1 MSGFL
6 FLQIMASIFTKIINR
21 EIPAQIVAE
30 DENYIAFLDIMP
42 LVKGHVLVVP
52 KQEVDYIFDLEPE
65 VLSGLHIFAQ
75 RVAKAIDKTIKCT
88 RVGVAV
94 IGLEVPHVHVHLV
107 PLNSMDDINFT
118 REKLKLSKEE
128 LAEIADS
135 IRAGF

>member
-107 PLNSMDDINFT
+107 PLRTMDDINFT
-118 REKLKLSKEE
+118 REKLKLSNEE